1 MRLLSLRG
9 GGIASAAKKRQHSR
23 RKRERED
30 QERGGTGSEE
40 DNVSENA
47 RRKKSRA
54 DPDQDGLHEV
64 KAVVRKAK
72 AGYVVHDL
80 GHNGGHHKSVLSMKG
95 TATLIKP
102 EGSDIPK
109 EPGALWP
116 ERRAARCGQAKN
128 TQQGILQNQVQ

>member
-72 AGYVVHDL
+72 AGKVSHDAAVENAL
-80 GHNGGHHKSVLSMKG
+80 HGSLTDRLELIVSQGGG
-95 TATLIKP
+95 A
-102 EGSDIPK
+102 K
-109 EPGALWP
+109 E
-116 ERRAARCGQAKN
+116 QKM
-128 TQQGILQNQVQ
+128 TKMQV